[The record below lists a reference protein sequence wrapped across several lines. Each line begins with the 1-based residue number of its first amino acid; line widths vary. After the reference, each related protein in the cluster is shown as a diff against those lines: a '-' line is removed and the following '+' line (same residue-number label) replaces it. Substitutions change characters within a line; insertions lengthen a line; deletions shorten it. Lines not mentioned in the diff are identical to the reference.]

1 MKNIPNLQ
9 FSIKTDPNAKGLAT
23 AADLLKITLNHAPQ
37 GGFDFATMRKRSR
50 LADALDKVKAGG
62 DIKLEDADFATAKDC
77 VGAYRWA
84 AAHPDLIK
92 FADLFG
98 L

>member
-9 FSIKTDPNAKGLAT
+9 FTIKTDPAAKKPAT
-23 AADLLKITLNHAPQ
+23 AADLLKITLTQTPQ
-37 GGFDFATMRKRSR
+37 GGFDFATMRARNR

-62 DIKLEDADFATAKDC
+62 DIRLEDADFVTAKQC
-77 VGAYRWA
+77 VGSYRWA
-84 AAHPDLIK
+84 ACHPDLLK
-92 FADLFG
+92 FAALFG